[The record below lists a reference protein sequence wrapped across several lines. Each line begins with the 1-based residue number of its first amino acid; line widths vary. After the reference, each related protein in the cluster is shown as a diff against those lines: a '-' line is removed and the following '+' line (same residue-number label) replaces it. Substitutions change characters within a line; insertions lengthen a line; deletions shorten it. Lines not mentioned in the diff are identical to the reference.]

1 MKPQRLREHRG
12 CTEIAGLKGQGHALD
27 RSRRQRRLDRLVRAC
42 RAFGRF
48 RWCSPLA
55 GNFQPCNNASLIMG
69 EKDFQ
74 DLKVLLV
81 EDFEDTRLFMRLE
94 LEEQGFI
101 VFEAENG
108 QVAVESAIRENPDV
122 ILMDLTLP
130 LMDGFAAT
138 KLIRQNEQL
147 KNVPIIAV
155 TAHQESDFR
164 NDAKASGFDAYVTK
178 PIDVNWLKEL
188 IKELATDLRG

>member
-1 MKPQRLREHRG
+1 MR
-12 CTEIAGLKGQGHALD
+12 D
-27 RSRRQRRLDRLVRAC
+27 RDS
-42 RAFGRF
+42 
-48 RWCSPLA
+48 
-55 GNFQPCNNASLIMG
+55 
-69 EKDFQ
+69 K

-94 LEEQGFI
+94 LEDQGFI

-108 QVAVESAIRENPDV
+108 QVAVDTAIREKPDV

-138 KLIRQNEQL
+138 KLIRQDDQL

-155 TAHQESDFR
+155 TAHHEDDFR
-164 NDAKASGFDAYVTK
+164 SGAKASGFDAYVTK
-178 PIDVNWLKEL
+178 PIDVNWLKDL
-188 IKELATDLRG
+188 IAGLLI

>member
-1 MKPQRLREHRG
+1 MHER
-12 CTEIAGLKGQGHALD
+12 D
-27 RSRRQRRLDRLVRAC
+27 SR
-42 RAFGRF
+42 
-48 RWCSPLA
+48 
-55 GNFQPCNNASLIMG
+55 
-69 EKDFQ
+69 

-81 EDFEDTRLFMRLE
+81 EDVEDTRHFMRLE

-108 QVAVESAIRENPDV
+108 QVGVEIAAREKPDV

-130 LMDGFAAT
+130 LMDGFTAT
-138 KLIRQNEQL
+138 KLIRQNDAL

-155 TAHQESDFR
+155 TAHQEDDFR
-164 NDAKASGFDAYVTK
+164 SDAKASGFDAYVTK

-188 IKELATDLRG
+188 IAGLLI

>member
-1 MKPQRLREHRG
+1 MAE
-12 CTEIAGLKGQGHALD
+12 
-27 RSRRQRRLDRLVRAC
+27 RAA
-42 RAFGRF
+42 R
-48 RWCSPLA
+48 
-55 GNFQPCNNASLIMG
+55 
-69 EKDFQ
+69 

-108 QVAVESAIRENPDV
+108 KVAVETAIREKPDV

-138 KLIRQNEQL
+138 KLIRQNEGL
-147 KNVPIIAV
+147 RNVPVIAV
-155 TAHQESDFR
+155 TAHQEDDFR
-164 NDAKASGFDAYVTK
+164 SDAKASGFDAYVTK
-178 PIDVNWLKEL
+178 PIDVNWLKDL
-188 IKELATDLRG
+188 ISGLLI

>member
-1 MKPQRLREHRG
+1 MG
-12 CTEIAGLKGQGHALD
+12 GKG
-27 RSRRQRRLDRLVRAC
+27 
-42 RAFGRF
+42 
-48 RWCSPLA
+48 
-55 GNFQPCNNASLIMG
+55 
-69 EKDFQ
+69 FQ

-94 LEEQGFI
+94 LEDQGFI

-108 QVAVESAIRENPDV
+108 HVAVERAIREKPDV

-138 KLIRQNEQL
+138 RLIRQNEQL

-155 TAHQESDFR
+155 TAHQDSDFR
-164 NDAKASGFDAYVTK
+164 NDAKECGFDAYVIK

-188 IKELATDLRG
+188 IGGLLI

>member
-1 MKPQRLREHRG
+1 MV
-12 CTEIAGLKGQGHALD
+12 A
-27 RSRRQRRLDRLVRAC
+27 RAA
-42 RAFGRF
+42 R
-48 RWCSPLA
+48 
-55 GNFQPCNNASLIMG
+55 
-69 EKDFQ
+69 

-108 QVAVESAIRENPDV
+108 KVAVETAIREKPDV

-138 KLIRQNEQL
+138 KLIRQNEDL
-147 KNVPIIAV
+147 KNVPVIAI
-155 TAHQESDFR
+155 TAHKENDFR
-164 NDAKASGFDAYVTK
+164 SDAKASGFDAYVTK
-178 PIDVNWLKEL
+178 PIDVNWLKDL
-188 IKELATDLRG
+188 IAGLLI